1 MITKDL
7 YRPLG
12 TSGLS
17 VSPLGVGTNRWAQGT
32 NDQAVFAAFTALAAA
47 GVNFFD
53 TAEVYQ
59 GTQSERLLGACLRDR
74 ADGTWGLVVAT
85 KFRPAPGRESR
96 ADFRGAL
103 EASLDRLGMQS
114 VDLYYLHIP
123 LSSGDVERPMDWM
136 AEAVA
141 EGKIRAVGVS
151 NFDAAQMRRA
161 AARLATHG
169 LPLAANQVEYSLLR
183 REPETDGVLEACRQL
198 NVALVAYRPLLRG
211 QIAGGADSVAPAPTN
226 QLEETLRRVALKRGK
241 TAGQVALNWLLTRD
255 EHVIPIP
262 GTTDARHALENV
274 GALGWQLDGDEFESI
289 DRASSA

>member
-1 MITKDL
+1 MIATDL

-12 TSGLS
+12 VSGLS

-32 NDQAVFAAFTALAAA
+32 NDQAVFAAFEALVGA

-59 GTQSERLLGACLRDR
+59 ATQSEKLVGACLRNR
-74 ADGTWGLVVAT
+74 AGGTQGLVVAT

-96 ADFRGAL
+96 AHFRGAL
-103 EASLDRLGMQS
+103 EASLERLGAQS
-114 VDLYYLHIP
+114 IDLYYLHIP
-123 LSSGDVERPMDWM
+123 LSSGDVETPMDWM
-136 AEAVA
+136 AEAFA

-161 AARLATHG
+161 AARLAAHG
-169 LPLAANQVEYSLLR
+169 LSLAANQVEYSLLR
-183 REPETDGVLEACRQL
+183 REPETDGVLEACREL

-211 QIAGGADSVAPAPTN
+211 QLAAGTSGEALVSAAP
-226 QLEETLRRVALKRGK
+226 LEETLRRVALKRGK
-241 TAGQVALNWLLTRD
+241 TTGQVALNWLLTRD

-262 GTTDARHALENV
+262 GTTNAHHALQNA
-274 GALGWQLDGDEFESI
+274 GATGWQLDAEEFESI
-289 DRASSA
+289 DRASSV